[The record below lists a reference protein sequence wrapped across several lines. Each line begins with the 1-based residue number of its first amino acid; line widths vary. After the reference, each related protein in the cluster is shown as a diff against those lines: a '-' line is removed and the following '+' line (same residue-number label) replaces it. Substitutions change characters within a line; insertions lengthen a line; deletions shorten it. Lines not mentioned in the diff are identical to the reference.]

1 MISNKQEELSVN
13 IEEKSIKLLGIKI
26 DNQLTFNE
34 HISNICKKV
43 SLKLHALARMA
54 DFVDHNKLRLL
65 MKAFK
70 ESQFSYCPLI
80 WMFHSRTLN
89 NRINN
94 LHERSVRL
102 VYKDHDSSF
111 EQLLEKDNSFPIHSR
126 NLQKLATEMFK
137 VNNNLFPSF
146 MRSIFP
152 ATENIYNLRNNPE
165 FRTENIRTTLY
176 GSETLMHRGPK
187 TWDLVRQEIK
197 ASRNLKEFIRKIKRW
212 KPEGCTCRMC
222 KIYIPNLGFI

>member
-1 MISNKQEELSVN
+1 M
-13 IEEKSIKLLGIKI
+13 
-26 DNQLTFNE
+26 FNE

-43 SLKLHALARMA
+43 SLKLHALARVAYFM
-54 DFVDHNKLRLL
+54 DHNKLRLL
-65 MKAFK
+65 MKAII
-70 ESQFSYCPLI
+70 ESQFYYPLI
-80 WMFHSRTLN
+80 CIFHSRTLN

-94 LHERSVRL
+94 LHERSLRL

-137 VNNNLFPSF
+137 VKNNLSQSF

-152 ATENIYNLRNNPE
+152 ATKNIYYNLQNNPE
-165 FRTENIRTTLY
+165 FRTENIRTSY
-176 GSETLMHRGPK
+176 GSETLMYRGPK
-187 TWDLVRQEIK
+187 TWDLVPQAIK
-197 ASRNLKEFIRKIKRW
+197 TSRNFKEFIRKIKKW